1 MRRLILIAVLATAQ
15 AAPVVAMQGQPPP
28 PPPQPGTTAPAAQQP
43 PPPTGTRLPAG
54 QRGGRGTPG
63 QPPGTT
69 PAQAGRGG
77 PSWEGPAQNI
87 RLDVTITDSAEKSTK
102 KVVSMLVADRD
113 SGRIRS
119 SNNAGVLNVDG
130 QPRVAADG
138 RILVSI
144 TIEYM
149 PDRSTAVTNL
159 HQSITLMLA
168 PGKPTLISQS
178 ADPGTDRKV
187 AVEVTATVVK

>member
-1 MRRLILIAVLATAQ
+1 MRRFSLIALLATVLTVPLAAQ
-15 AAPVVAMQGQPPP
+15 QSQQPPP
-28 PPPQPGTTAPAAQQP
+28 PPATTAPGVQQPAQQP
-43 PPPTGTRLPAG
+43 PTTAVRPSTG
-54 QRGGRGTPG
+54 QRGGGRGTPG
-63 QPPGTT
+63 QPPPSTN
-69 PAQAGRGG
+69 QAGRGAY
-77 PSWEGPAQNI
+77 WEGPAQNI

-130 QPRVAADG
+130 QPRVASDG
-138 RILVSI
+138 RIIVSI

-149 PDRSTAVTNL
+149 PDRSAAVTNL
-159 HQSITLMLA
+159 HQSITLMLT